1 MRVSTLNEATQLED
15 PKDDKTHGAASNQY
29 LLLHLLSD
37 EVVFGEIPSEGPEA
51 ARVVEGGAAD
61 EAGHARHAVDAEQA
75 RDQVDARQ
83 PRPEVDLVDKMN
95 LQSSLRMLF
104 YSV

>member
-1 MRVSTLNEATQLED
+1 MVTWAI
-15 PKDDKTHGAASNQY
+15 SNRKLILF
-29 LLLHLLSD
+29 LLPLSLCHLFLHLLGD
-37 EVVFGEIPSEGPEA
+37 EVVLGEIPSEGPEA

-83 PRPEVDLVDKMN
+83 PRPEVDLTAN
-95 LQSSLRMLF
+95 
-104 YSV
+104 